1 MVQHIMRND
10 GYCALPF
17 NHMNLHPNGNVSI
30 CCVSKMGGPDSGFA
44 KDENGKLLNL
54 RTHTINEIFD
64 APSVNKIREQMLN
77 GEFPSAC
84 EGCYKIEQ
92 YGGKSRRTTE
102 NTRWP
107 KRETPGLE
115 FIDLRLSNLCNLKCL
130 MCYPDSSSALV
141 TDYNEWAD
149 SLPFVT
155 KNNTDFDNF
164 QWFNEDIIDQL
175 KEHKDTLKY
184 LYINGGEPFIMPMQW
199 KMLEKLIEWDVA
211 KNIHISYNTN
221 CTTYSDSFSEYWKH
235 FKVVTLGCSV
245 DATGDKNSFI
255 RYPSKWD
262 VANENIRKLLENPY
276 IHGMN
281 ITCSIQWLN
290 APFLP
295 EFYDWAVPLT
305 KLKPHTTIN
314 QNFIVFPDYLSLNCA
329 SKQFKQDLSTVYEES
344 QYRDYIL
351 TETMKSYLR
360 FSPDSSEQWNNGNK
374 YLDVVQLSRKMG
386 SWKDIFD
393 YDYRF

>member
-1 MVQHIMRND
+1 MVQHTLRND

-17 NHMNLHPNGNVSI
+17 NHMNIHPNGNVSI
-30 CCVSKMGGPDSGFA
+30 CCVAKMGGPDSGFA
-44 KDENGKLLNL
+44 KDETGKVLNL
-54 RTHTINEIFD
+54 HDNTINEILNSH
-64 APSVNKIREQMLN
+64 SVNKIRQQMLD

-92 YGGKSRRTTE
+92 YGGKSRRVTE
-102 NTRWP
+102 NNRWENHES
-107 KRETPGLE
+107 KKLE

-130 MCYPDSSSALV
+130 MCYPDSSSSLV

-149 SLPFVT
+149 ALPFVQ
-155 KNNTDFDNF
+155 KNNADFDKF
-164 QWFNEDIIDQL
+164 QWFNEDIVEQL

-184 LYINGGEPFIMPMQW
+184 LYINGGEPFIMPMHW

-221 CTTYSDSFSEYWKH
+221 CTTYDESFSDYWKH
-235 FKVVTLGCSV
+235 FKVVTLGCSM
-245 DATGDKNSFI
+245 DAVGDKNKFI
-255 RYPSKWD
+255 RYPNDWD
-262 VANENIRKLLENPY
+262 TANENIRKLLGNEN
-276 IHGMN
+276 IDAIN

-295 EFYDWAVPLT
+295 EFYEWAVPLT

-314 QNFIVFPDYLSLNCA
+314 QNFIVFPEYLSLNCA
-329 SKQFKQDLSTVYEES
+329 SKKFKDDLVERFEDSKYS
-344 QYRDYIL
+344 NWIL

-360 FSPDSSEQWNNGNK
+360 VSPQNDTLWNNGNK

-386 SWKDIFD
+386 PWKNIFD